1 MTDRDRDPYP
11 GLEEAAGFSISID
24 RRGDPQVRKRM
35 SAPAMRTFLNT
46 AKVWKLSVDEQRG
59 LLGWPAPST
68 YHKYKAG
75 DVGTLSY
82 DMLTRISLLL
92 GIYKALHIL
101 YPDAALADRWVKLP
115 NSNPVFGGRPAVSLM
130 VDGGI
135 DGLTQTRRLLDA
147 RRGGWN

>member
-1 MTDRDRDPYP
+1 MTHSDHTSQ
-11 GLEEAAGFSISID
+11 GLEEAPAPPFGVD
-24 RRGDPQVRKRM
+24 RRSDPQVRKRM
-35 SAPAMRTFLNT
+35 SAPAMRTFLNA
-46 AKVWKLSVDEQRG
+46 AKAWGLSVDEQRG

-75 DVGTLSY
+75 AVGTLSY

-101 YPDAALADRWVKLP
+101 YPDDALADRWLKLP
-115 NSNPVFGGRPAVSLM
+115 NGNPIFGGKPALSLM
-130 VDGGI
+130 IDGGI